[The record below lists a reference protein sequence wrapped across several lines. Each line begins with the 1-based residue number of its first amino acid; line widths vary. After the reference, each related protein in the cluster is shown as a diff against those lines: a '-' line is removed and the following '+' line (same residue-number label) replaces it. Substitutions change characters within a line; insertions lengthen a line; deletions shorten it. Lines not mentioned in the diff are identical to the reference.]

1 MLRASHKYYALV
13 VGISVYKRLPA
24 LPGARLGAEEIA
36 QALQRQDYTVT
47 TLFDKEA
54 TTDALNETID
64 EFFTDCQSEDVLFF
78 YFGGHGY
85 AFKQEVFLAT
95 TNFNP
100 SLVQHDQPSGFRL
113 STLRDTHL
121 LQTTAQNVMLI
132 LDCCYAGGFSQVEPL
147 QSQEKRLQGLI
158 KEIVEGPTRGRPQP
172 FANKAVIT
180 ATGRYREAPDSMA
193 SGRSLLVTN
202 LLPLLRGDPEAI
214 EAATN
219 EEGYL
224 TSSRLQAY
232 LSEHWITPSAHYRG
246 DYAFEDR
253 PYAPGP
259 GLILGYY
266 PRTPLLY
273 NAPFDVVEEPA
284 AAVGHQ
290 VDKQWLI
297 DKLSVTESPPV
308 VGVHGIGGV
317 GKTPLAQTVAC
328 FFYQCDRFPDG
339 IVFQHCEEQ
348 TEALDVLRDVL
359 SRFDPRRQRPSTT
372 DPAELTAI
380 AQRLLYKKKAFVI
393 LNHIEPELDIA
404 LVTEPLQAAGV
415 PLLLTAR
422 QQFPRRVVPP
432 ANSRKLE
439 ALSAP
444 EALALFKKALGR
456 HSLTADELT
465 AAQQIIEVLGSHV
478 LAIQL
483 AGRYAAQAHPDIAAF
498 ADDLQKIWA
507 ISSVSKTTISRDS

>member
-1 MLRASHKYYALV
+1 MSRADHKYYALV
-13 VGISVYKRLPA
+13 VGISVYKRLPS
-24 LPGARLGAEEIA
+24 LSGARLGAEEIA
-36 QALQRQDYTVT
+36 KALKQQKYEVIPI
-47 TLFDKEA
+47 FDKEA
-54 TTDALNETID
+54 TTDALVEAID
-64 EFFTDCQSEDVLFF
+64 EFFMDRHPEDVLLF

-85 AFKQEVFLAT
+85 ALKKEVFLAT
-95 TNFNP
+95 TNFDP
-100 SLVQHDQPSGFRL
+100 GLVQRGLPSGFRL
-113 STLRDTHL
+113 STLRDIHFR
-121 LQTTAQNVMLI
+121 QTAAQNVMLI
-132 LDCCYAGGFSQVEPL
+132 LDSCYAGGFSQAYPTRSEE
-147 QSQEKRLQGLI
+147 SRLQGLI
-158 KEIVEGPTRGRPQP
+158 RQIVEGDPKSREP

-180 ATGRYREAPDSMA
+180 ATGRYQETPDSMA
-193 SGRSLLVTN
+193 SGRSLLVAN
-202 LLPLLRGDPEAI
+202 ILPVLQGDLEAI
-214 EAATN
+214 EAATDEQGN
-219 EEGYL
+219 L
-224 TSSRLQAY
+224 TSTRLKEY
-232 LSEHWITPSAHYRG
+232 LSKHWSTPSRHYRG
-246 DYAFEDR
+246 DYAFEDKQ
-253 PYAPGP
+253 YGPGL

-273 NAPFDVVEEPA
+273 NAPFDVIEEPA

-290 VDKQWLI
+290 ADKQWLI
-297 DKLSVTESPPV
+297 DKLSVTEPPAV
-308 VGVHGIGGV
+308 VGVHGIGGI
-317 GKTPLAQTVAC
+317 GKTALAQTVAC
-328 FFYQCDRFPDG
+328 FFYQHDRFPDG

-359 SRFDPRRQRPSTT
+359 SRFDPRRQRPSTA

-444 EALALFKKALGR
+444 EALAVFKEALGR

-465 AAQQIIEVLGSHV
+465 AAQQIIEALGSHV

-483 AGRYAAQAHPDIAAF
+483 AGRYAAQAYPDIGAF
-498 ADDLQKIWA
+498 ASDLQKI
-507 ISSVSKTTISRDS
+507 